1 MAVKTDMSKA
11 YDRIEWNF
19 LERVLGKLGFH
30 PIWVVWIMECIRS
43 VSYSF
48 LVNGAAQ
55 GKVTPTRGIRQGD
68 PLSPYLFILCTEVL
82 SKLCDKSLQDGRMAG
97 VKVARGCPPINH
109 LLFADDTM
117 FFTKTNVSSCEAL
130 KHILTV
136 YEGASG
142 QCINLGKSA
151 ITFSSKTPS
160 DVKTRIKAFFNIQN
174 EGGVGKYLGLPEH
187 FGRKKRDI
195 FANLIDRIRQRSIGW
210 TTRYLSKAGKQVL
223 LQAVLAAL
231 PTYTMSCFKLPL
243 SICKQIQ
250 SVLTRFW
257 WDVKP
262 TVRKLCWVSWNRLT
276 RPKGAGGLGFR
287 EIEQFNDALLAK
299 LAWRILKEPH
309 SLLAQTLLGKYCL
322 NSSFLEC
329 TAPASASHGWRG
341 ILAGREVLRQGLGWV
356 VGNGKD
362 ISVWSEPWL
371 SLERPTAPIGPP
383 TLANS
388 NLCVASLLLPSS
400 TEWNIQMIRDHLPQY
415 EEVIKSIIP
424 SDCNMK
430 DELVWLKNKSGNYTT
445 KSGYALAKINSE
457 AEPSDH
463 FEWKKRIWS
472 LNTSPK
478 LKHLLWK
485 ANVGALPVG
494 AALQN
499 RGIDVDDKCK
509 RCGAVETEIHVLL
522 HCPFATQVWNKLP
535 CLHAPSSLQQP
546 PMSVPDLLDSCSR
559 VITLPPIGL
568 GSTPISPWVLW
579 TLWTNRNKL
588 LFENKEYTVE
598 ESVLKILKDSKA
610 WKEAQESKKCIPLPQ
625 NVDLSRHVSNP
636 HVPQLPLVAGSSW
649 SVYSDAAWDS
659 RTGNCGMGWHFSD
672 SMASPAGSNFSKRR
686 SVPSALVAEALALK
700 TAISE
705 AVNRGIDSLRVFSD
719 SKSLISLLVTKKN
732 HTWIQGTLFDIH
744 YLSSS
749 FSNISFHFIPR
760 VGNTLADTLAKSALL
775 SLINSPSVDE

>member
-1 MAVKTDMSKA
+1 MAVKIDMSKA

-19 LERVLGKLGFH
+19 LERVLENLGFH
-30 PIWVVWIMECIRS
+30 PNWVVWIMECIRS

-55 GKVTPTRGIRQGD
+55 GRVIPTRGIRQGD

-82 SKLCDKSLQDGRMAG
+82 SKLCDKSLQDGKMAG

-117 FFTKTNVSSCEAL
+117 FFTKTNVSSCQAL
-130 KHILTV
+130 KRILTV

-151 ITFSSKTPS
+151 ITFSSKKPS
-160 DVKTRIKAFFNIQN
+160 EVKTRIKAFFNIDN
-174 EGGVGKYLGLPEH
+174 EGGDPTTINWLDHEISIKDGKASATTSSVSG
-187 FGRKKRDI
+187 
-195 FANLIDRIRQRSIGW
+195 FAN
-210 TTRYLSKAGKQVL
+210 
-223 LQAVLAAL
+223 
-231 PTYTMSCFKLPL
+231 
-243 SICKQIQ
+243 IQ
-250 SVLTRFW
+250 SVLTHFW

-262 TVRKLCWVSWNRLT
+262 TVHKICWVSWIRLT

-287 EIEQFNDALLAK
+287 EIEQFNDTLLAK
-299 LAWRILKEPH
+299 LAWRLLKEPH
-309 SLLAQTLLGKYCL
+309 SLLAQTMLCKYCL
-322 NSSFLEC
+322 KSSFLDC

-341 ILAGREVLRQGLGWV
+341 ILAGREVLRHGLGWV

-371 SLERPTAPIGPP
+371 SLERPTAPVGPP
-383 TLANS
+383 TQANF
-388 NLCVASLLLPSS
+388 NLCVANLLLPSS

-424 SDCNMK
+424 SDCNMN
-430 DELVWLKNKSGNYTT
+430 DELVWLKDKSGKYTT

-457 AEPSDH
+457 ADPSDH
-463 FEWKKRIWS
+463 FDWKKRIWS

-485 ANVGALPVG
+485 ANAGALPVG
-494 AALQN
+494 AALQS
-499 RGIDVDDKCK
+499 RGIDIDDKCK
-509 RCGAVETEIHVLL
+509 RCGAVETEIMSCSTALL
-522 HCPFATQVWNKLP
+522 LPKCGTNSPVSMPHHHSSNLP
-535 CLHAPSSLQQP
+535 CRYRIFLTFVA
-546 PMSVPDLLDSCSR
+546 DS
-559 VITLPPIGL
+559 
-568 GSTPISPWVLW
+568 
-579 TLWTNRNKL
+579 
-588 LFENKEYTVE
+588 E
-598 ESVLKILKDSKA
+598 ILKDSKA
-610 WKEAQESKKCIPLPQ
+610 WREAQESGKCISLPQ

-649 SVYSDAAWDS
+649 SVYSDAAWDP

-672 SMASPAGSNFSKRR
+672 SMASPAGSNSSKRR

-705 AVNRGIDSLRVFSD
+705 EVNRGIDSLRVFSD

-732 HTWIQGTLFDIH
+732 HTWIQETLFDIH

-760 VGNTLADTLAKSALL
+760 VGNTLADTLAKSALI